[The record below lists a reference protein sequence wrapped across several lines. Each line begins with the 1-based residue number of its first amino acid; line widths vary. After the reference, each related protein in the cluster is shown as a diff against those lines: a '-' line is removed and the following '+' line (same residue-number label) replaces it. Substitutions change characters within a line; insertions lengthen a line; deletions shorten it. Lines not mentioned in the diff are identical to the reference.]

1 MCQACVCGWLLG
13 RVGRWVGGYTDPSL
27 SVEAAADKED
37 LINRALRLLDFHLGI
52 DVLQISTVSPLGI
65 SQSQ

>member
-1 MCQACVCGWLLG
+1 
-13 RVGRWVGGYTDPSL
+13 VGRWVGGYTDPSL